1 MISDNFET
9 SDSKYHPAYH
19 HHHHSHNHHHHHGQ
33 IMISNNNE
41 IPTTTTNSTH
51 LIQQQQPTATI
62 TTMLN
67 RFVEPTTTTINEFE
81 TSGTN
86 FTQLKPPSSS
96 GCSRFQFVLVAATS
110 PAVKCTEET
119 LTYLNQGQSY
129 ELKLSYSNSDELLDH
144 HTFHYNGD
152 VKTTG
157 ASEENLSFL
166 SVLRL
171 CFWDRKLQEV
181 EHDEIREVSRKVN
194 NNNNNILSLLSNNL
208 KSKFKSIYFC
218 F

>member
-9 SDSKYHPAYH
+9 SDSKYHATYH
-19 HHHHSHNHHHHHGQ
+19 HHHHGHHHNHHGQ
-33 IMISNNNE
+33 IMMSNSE
-41 IPTTTTNSTH
+41 IPTTNSSTH
-51 LIQQQQPTATI
+51 LIQQPTSTM

-67 RFVEPTTTTINEFE
+67 RFVEPTTTATTINELE
-81 TSGTN
+81 PTGTN
-86 FTQLKPPSSS
+86 FIQLRPPSSS

-129 ELKLSYSNSDELLDH
+129 ELKLSYSTSSDDLLD

-152 VKTTG
+152 VKITG

-194 NNNNNILSLLSNNL
+194 NNNKILHFFRIIKN
-208 KSKFKSIYFC
+208 KI
-218 F
+218 